1 MKKYVIITLGIL
13 LVAGML
19 AAQGKEYPQLH
30 RKHGSRALSR
40 AMPEPAECCTD
51 MQKELNLTEAQ
62 NTKITQLQTT
72 QKKAMNS
79 VNAEIENLRIDLNQA
94 LGKKD
99 FKAAQKINDDLY
111 EKMRIKSNTQLEHRE
126 QILNELTPE
135 QQEKFSPKYE
145 EARYGRPNGRN
156 NPTPSRKSKMTPM
169 QNFRHTRRVMQ
180 RELGHHG
187 K

>member
-19 AAQGKEYPQLH
+19 AAQGKDYPQIQ
-30 RKHGSRALSR
+30 RKHGSRALSQP
-40 AMPEPAECCTD
+40 MPEAAEVCTD
-51 MQKELNLTEAQ
+51 MMKELNLTEAQ
-62 NTKITQLQTT
+62 NSKITQLQTN

-79 VNAEIENLRIDLNQA
+79 VNAEIENLRIDMNQA
-94 LGKKD
+94 LKASD
-99 FKAAQKINDDLY
+99 FKAAQKLNDQLH
-111 EKMRIKSNTQLEHRE
+111 EKMRVKSSTQLEHKE
-126 QILNELTPE
+126 QILKELTPE
-135 QQEKFSPKYE
+135 QREKFQPKYE

-180 RELGHHG
+180 RDLGQ
-187 K
+187 